1 METKTTLRLP
11 QSLLREARVKAVRQ
25 GLSLSEVIRRLL
37 RLWLSG
43 QVEAESA
50 ASRQRQAMV
59 QLAREA
65 FGMWNDRDPNDY
77 MTRSRARLALR
88 DQEVEDARLG
98 I

>member
-11 QSLLREARVKAVRQ
+11 QSLLREARVKAVRED
-25 GLSLSEVIRRLL
+25 LSLSEVIRRLL

-50 ASRQRQAMV
+50 ARRQRQVMI

-65 FGMWNDRDPNDY
+65 FGMWSDRDPNEY
-77 MTRSRARLALR
+77 LTRSRARLALR
-88 DQEVEDARLG
+88 DQEVEDARMD